1 MMHDLKPYPAMKDSS
16 VPRLGRVPECWGV
29 QPALAV
35 MKIRYG
41 QAVTK
46 HEPMFEKTSPL
57 GVKFTDD
64 FMKKGYPNPSS
75 G

>member
-1 MMHDLKPYPAMKDSS
+1 MMHDLKPYPAIKDSG
-16 VPRLGRVPECWGV
+16 VPRLGQVPECWGV

-46 HEPMFEKTSPL
+46 PEPMFEKITPL
-57 GVKFTDD
+57 RVKLIED
-64 FMKKGYPNPSS
+64 FMKEEYFI
-75 G
+75 